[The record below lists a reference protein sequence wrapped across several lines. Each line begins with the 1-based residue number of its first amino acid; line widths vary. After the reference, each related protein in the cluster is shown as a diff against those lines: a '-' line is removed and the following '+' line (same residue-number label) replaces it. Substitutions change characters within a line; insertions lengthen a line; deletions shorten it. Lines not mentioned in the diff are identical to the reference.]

1 MPTLHPVVTVLLV
14 ACAAAI
20 AACGFAPKGP
30 TRIQVTAE
38 QLPWADMTT
47 YRTWAWWTGALEGRA
62 GVGTDEAL
70 LDWRLRQDVAANLAA
85 RGYRQAAAG
94 EQPDFVM
101 SYDVSRDVASTSSF
115 RDYLNYRAEGGSEDM
130 GEAFM
135 GYEQGQLLLR
145 ATDAKTRRLAW
156 RGRATAILEGRVK
169 PALIDQAVA
178 DLLARFPTRGDAS

>member
-1 MPTLHPVVTVLLV
+1 MPTHRVAVTVLLL
-14 ACAAAI
+14 AGL

-38 QLPWADMTT
+38 QLPWVDMSA
-47 YRTWAWWTGALEGRA
+47 YQTWTWWSGAIEGRP
-62 GVGTDEAL
+62 GVGTEEAL
-70 LDWRLRQDVAANLAA
+70 LDWRLRQDVASNLAA

-94 EQPDFVM
+94 ERPDFIM

-130 GEAFM
+130 GESFM

-145 ATDAKTRRLAW
+145 ATDAKTRRVAW

-169 PALIDQAVA
+169 PQLIDRAVA
-178 DLLARFPTRGDAS
+178 DVLARFPARPGS

>member
-1 MPTLHPVVTVLLV
+1 MPRARTLVTLLLL
-14 ACAAAI
+14 AGF

-38 QLPWADMTT
+38 QLPWVDMST
-47 YRTWAWWTGALEGRA
+47 YQTWAWWSGALESRP

-70 LDWRLRQDVAANLAA
+70 LDWRVRQDVAAHLAA

-94 EQPDFVM
+94 ERPDFIM
-101 SYDVSRDVASTSSF
+101 SYDVSRDVGSTSSF
-115 RDYLNYRAEGGSEDM
+115 RDYLSYRAEGGSEDM

-135 GYEQGQLLLR
+135 GYEEGQLLLR
-145 ATDAKTRRLAW
+145 AVDAASRRIAW

-169 PALIDQAVA
+169 PELIDRAVA
-178 DLLARFPTRGDAS
+178 DLLAKFPARGGS